1 MRHRF
6 VADRPEGSDKP
17 DLSASAGPRW
27 ARRKDARP
35 AEIIASALAAFSEH
49 GYAATRIEDIATRA
63 GVTKGTVYLYF
74 KSKEDLFGAV
84 IQNTLAHTIVV
95 GEEMLE
101 NYEGTTAEL
110 MREMAALVWKTFDD
124 TGAGAIPK
132 LVMAESKKFPEVA
145 RLYYHTVVEPSRA
158 LHRRIIERGISRGEF
173 RAVDPDE
180 YKSLLLAPAIFLLL
194 WRHTFEHA
202 VPDAVLVPHQVLG
215 TYVDMVLRT
224 LSIGPVPEPTK

>member
-1 MRHRF
+1 
-6 VADRPEGSDKP
+6 VADRSEGPDKSDV
-17 DLSASAGPRW
+17 LGSHGPRW

-35 AEIIASALAAFSEH
+35 AEIIAAALAAFSEH

-101 NYEGTTAEL
+101 HYQGTTAEL
-110 MREMAALVWKTFDD
+110 MRDMAALVWKSFDH

-158 LHRRIIERGISRGEF
+158 LNRRIIERGIARGEF

-202 VPDAVLVPHQVLG
+202 VPDAVLIPQQILD

-224 LSIGPVPEPTK
+224 LSVESVPEPSK

>member
-1 MRHRF
+1 M
-6 VADRPEGSDKP
+6 ADRPECSTKSDSP
-17 DLSASAGPRW
+17 EGTGPRW

-35 AEIIASALAAFSEH
+35 AEIIAAALASFSEH

-84 IQNTLAHTIVV
+84 IQNTLTETIIIG
-95 GEEMLE
+95 GELLDG
-101 NYEGTTAEL
+101 YQGTTAEL
-110 MREMAALVWKTFDD
+110 MREIAALVWKRFDE

-132 LVMAESKKFPEVA
+132 LVMAEARKFPEVA
-145 RLYYHTVVEPSRA
+145 RLYYHTVIEPGRS
-158 LHRRIIERGISRGEF
+158 LNRRIIERGIARGEF
-173 RAVDPDE
+173 RAVDPDQ
-180 YKSLLLAPAIFLLL
+180 YTSLLLAPAIFLLL

-202 VPDAVLVPHQVLG
+202 VPDAVLIPKQLLD

-224 LSIGPVPEPTK
+224 LSVVPPAEPAR